1 MFEKGKKIPAPLF
14 RDPIFD
20 GASDPVVIWNREEN
34 CYYMFYT
41 QRRSTSVQIG
51 VSSIH
56 GSDIGVASSRDGMK
70 WLYRGILPNL
80 AIEPGHNTF
89 WAPEIIFGEGEYHMY
104 VSYITGIPTD
114 WQYERRMLHY
124 TAENL
129 WDWKFQ
135 GEIQLSSDRV
145 IDACIYQVA
154 PHTYKMWYK
163 DETHGS
169 FTYAAVSQ
177 DLYHFQ
183 VLGPEITDCAHE
195 GPNVFELGNVKW
207 MITDFWHGLAVYR
220 SDDFQHWQ
228 RCPEVLL
235 DEPGSRPLDGAMGH
249 HADVVVEGEEA
260 FLFYFCHPHENERKD
275 CQAEGAAALTAVQAA
290 RLWTDGV
297 RLYCDREDSA
307 THGQPQ
313 EAEM

>member
-1 MFEKGKKIPAPLF
+1 
-14 RDPIFD
+14 
-20 GASDPVVIWNREEN
+20 
-34 CYYMFYT
+34 MFYT

-207 MITDFWHGLAVYR
+207 MITDFWHGLAYIGPMTFSIGSGV
-220 SDDFQHWQ
+220 Q
-228 RCPEVLL
+228 RCFWTNREAGLWM
-235 DEPGSRPLDGAMGH
+235 EPWGIMPMSWWRGRRPSCFILSSP
-249 HADVVVEGEEA
+249 
-260 FLFYFCHPHENERKD
+260 CK
-275 CQAEGAAALTAVQAA
+275 
-290 RLWTDGV
+290 
-297 RLYCDREDSA
+297 
-307 THGQPQ
+307 
-313 EAEM
+313 